1 MNVSGAGSSQLS
13 WIKGH
18 EASLLF
24 KKILLFITELTQQ

>member
-24 KKILLFITELTQQ
+24 KKILFITELTQQ